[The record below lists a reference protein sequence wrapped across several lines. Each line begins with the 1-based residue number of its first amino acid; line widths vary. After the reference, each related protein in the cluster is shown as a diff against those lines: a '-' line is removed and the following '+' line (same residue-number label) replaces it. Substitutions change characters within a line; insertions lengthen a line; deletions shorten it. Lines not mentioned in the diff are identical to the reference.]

1 MPTKTITISKPII
14 VSPEKFTVSYRLVGD
29 TSWTLHGDEDNDP
42 FTLTVPTVGEYE
54 ILVEQDEC
62 PAFLYGPITI
72 LDTPPCEC
80 AVVDTA
86 NVAIVD
92 IDAVTTVLRIPF
104 IGALP
109 VSPCGWLLVYT
120 NLKTGVASILTFPTL
135 TNPIERVIAKG
146 ADYSYT
152 LRVNCC
158 SDVYS
163 YCAQGEVEGSSAIPQ
178 CQKIILKDEGT
189 LIEDITAYFI
199 GIFAEDTNGEG
210 YFNIRCVTFPPSL
223 CDRCFVLRVR
233 VTTPVGST
241 SITVFDQYTQQYCI
255 DDCCVGIGRLEVGE
269 GAEKQ
274 VITAYRAS
282 TRTDKCGNP
291 ILRISSFFTCI
302 DNYTGEYWGLARRII
317 EGINNPS
324 LEDINFGKVT
334 NIRGLFKRLPREV
347 KTTIALNCQCY
358 NSNLEK

>member
-1 MPTKTITISKPII
+1 MPTKIITISKPII
-14 VSPEKFTVSYRLVGD
+14 VSPEKFTVSFRLVGD

-120 NLKTGVASILTFPTL
+120 NLKTLVTSILTFPTL
-135 TNPIERVIAKG
+135 TNPIDRVIDKG

-163 YCAQGEVEGSSAIPQ
+163 YCAQGQVSGSSAIPQ
-178 CQKIILKDEGT
+178 CQPITLKDVGT
-189 LIEDITAYFI
+189 VGHVPTSSPSGFYF
-199 GIFAEDTNGEG
+199 
-210 YFNIRCVTFPPSL
+210 
-223 CDRCFVLRVR
+223 
-233 VTTPVGST
+233 
-241 SITVFDQYTQQYCI
+241 
-255 DDCCVGIGRLEVGE
+255 EV
-269 GAEKQ
+269 
-274 VITAYRAS
+274 
-282 TRTDKCGNP
+282 
-291 ILRISSFFTCI
+291 
-302 DNYTGEYWGLARRII
+302 
-317 EGINNPS
+317 
-324 LEDINFGKVT
+324 
-334 NIRGLFKRLPREV
+334 LFKQSIPATLPNINVRYVQLLGGVPGTPDSGIKSLTPLPSGDPTYPWKVVFNVLPNPFVPLVYIVQVEDNACGGGNILW
-347 KTTIALNCQCY
+347 K
-358 NSNLEK
+358 

>member
-1 MPTKTITISKPII
+1 MPTKIITISKPVI

-42 FTLTVPTVGEYE
+42 FTLTVPTAGDYQ

-62 PAFLYGPITI
+62 PAFIYGPITI
-72 LDTPPCEC
+72 LDTPACEC
-80 AVVDTA
+80 VVVDTA

-92 IDAVTTVLRIPF
+92 IDATTTVLRIPF

-135 TNPIERVIAKG
+135 TNPLERVITKG

-178 CQKIILKDEGT
+178 CQPITLKDVG
-189 LIEDITAYFI
+189 
-199 GIFAEDTNGEG
+199 
-210 YFNIRCVTFPPSL
+210 VTGHPPIA
-223 CDRCFVLRVR
+223 
-233 VTTPVGST
+233 VG
-241 SITVFDQYTQQYCI
+241 
-255 DDCCVGIGRLEVGE
+255 
-269 GAEKQ
+269 
-274 VITAYRAS
+274 
-282 TRTDKCGNP
+282 
-291 ILRISSFFTCI
+291 
-302 DNYTGEYWGLARRII
+302 
-317 EGINNPS
+317 
-324 LEDINFGKVT
+324 
-334 NIRGLFKRLPREV
+334 GLFGFEILMQQSIPSTLPAV
-347 KTTIALNCQCY
+347 SVAFVQAAGVGGSGGVPPDAGVVSVTPIPSGDPTYPWKLSFNVNPKPPHSFIYIIQIKDTICGGGDILW
-358 NSNLEK
+358 K